1 MHHYILA
8 DGRLMACTHP
18 IRSFPRRLWARH
30 TPYYY
35 GAREITERE
44 FLNAPPLEDRRRE
57 AMSDKLAIYT
67 LMGDYSKDD
76 LLNDV
81 AGQYATYKK
90 TITGDDRV
98 VKACVDTIKHYI
110 SINVERDIIAKLTEM
125 YETYEM
131 FNGPRP
137 AEGYSDWDS
146 GLDDEVEKLVGP
158 YISVLSADWLG
169 KNTVDTRLHEEGA
182 IPKFAK
188 SLAAEAYKQATAGRT
203 DMQIVSGGT
212 LILADVK
219 ALLNVTDDAQPA
231 AHTSS
236 LSGVVE
242 TLNAILAQTGE
253 AFDPIGMY
261 DELDNAS
268 DSDDG
273 LAYGAVTRILPDAD
287 ESAARYYATQLQNF
301 RASNSNAVDTLLD
314 MMTNLA
320 ANPEAYAE
328 AVAAE
333 AAKPKVENVPLPGER
348 KKRNSKKD
356 EPAQAA
362 AEPVAGALDPAVLAK
377 IKAHA
382 NVKDDDIAKGI
393 GTSRA
398 TVNNIVNGKTT
409 LAPNDAQTAFLRN
422 LIWSHMDG
430 LREAMSLIDGV
441 EYTIGV
447 SE

>member
-18 IRSFPRRLWARH
+18 IRSFPRRLWLRH
-30 TPYYY
+30 TPHYY
-35 GAREITERE
+35 GAREITGYE
-44 FLNAPPLEDRRRE
+44 FLNASPLEDRRRE
-57 AMSDKLAIYT
+57 AMSDKLAIYA
-67 LMGDYSKDD
+67 LMGEHSKDD

-81 AGQYATYKK
+81 AAQYATYKK
-90 TITGDDRV
+90 TITGDDRI
-98 VKACVDTIKHYI
+98 VKASVDTIKHYLTL
-110 SINVERDIIAKLTEM
+110 NVERDITAKLAEM

-137 AEGYSDWDS
+137 AENRSDWDS
-146 GLDDEVEKLVGP
+146 GLDDEVEKLVEP

-169 KNTVDTRLHEEGA
+169 KHTVDTMLHEEGA

-188 SLAAEAYKQATAGRT
+188 ALAAEAYKQATAGRT
-203 DMQIVSGGT
+203 DVQIMSGGGLT
-212 LILADVK
+212 MDVVRAALGDVAQAAATAPTASLA
-219 ALLNVTDDAQPA
+219 
-231 AHTSS
+231 
-236 LSGVVE
+236 GVVE
-242 TLNAILAQTGE
+242 ALTAILGGVGA
-253 AFDPIGMY
+253 AFDPIEMY
-261 DELDNAS
+261 DTLDNAS

-273 LAYGAVTRILPDAD
+273 LALGYIARLVLDAD
-287 ESAARYYATQLQNF
+287 ESAQRYYVVQLQNF
-301 RASNSNAVDTLLD
+301 RTSNPDAVDKLLD
-314 MMTNLA
+314 MLTNLA
-320 ANPEAYAE
+320 ANPDAYAE

-333 AAKPKVENVPLPGER
+333 AATPKVENVPLPSER

-356 EPAQAA
+356 EAQAP

-398 TVNNIVNGKTT
+398 TVNNIVNGKAT
-409 LAPNDAQTAFLRN
+409 LAPNEAQTAFLRN

-447 SE
+447 SEG